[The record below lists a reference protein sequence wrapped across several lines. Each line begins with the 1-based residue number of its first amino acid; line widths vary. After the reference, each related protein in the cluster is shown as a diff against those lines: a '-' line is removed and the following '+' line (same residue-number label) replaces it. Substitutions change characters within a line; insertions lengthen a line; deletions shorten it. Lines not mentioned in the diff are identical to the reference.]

1 MKNIKNYAE
10 EVKDVVEKITG
21 MEARIVQRL
30 DNNGEQRTG
39 ITIVNPDSNIS
50 PIVYLTELD
59 TNRPINET
67 ASGIISVLQQNQ
79 KPDFDFEIDQFTD
92 FKQAKN
98 RIIMCLIN
106 KEKNSELL
114 KDMPHIDVAED
125 LSIIF
130 YYNVKNNGGQSNIK
144 ILNDH
149 LQSCWPG
156 RVTVNDLYKAAK
168 INTPNLYPAEILSMS
183 AYMSGITGD
192 LVPDT
197 GLYIMTNRQKF
208 SGAAVVFYPRV
219 CDEFCSM
226 HDCDKLI
233 ILPSSIHE
241 LLIYPVKPADNINE
255 MAAGYT
261 ALVKEVNVS
270 GSVEPNDF
278 LSDHVY
284 LYDRLTKEITM
295 LHTEK

>member
-10 EVKDVVEKITG
+10 EVKTAIEGMTG
-21 MEARIVQRL
+21 MEVSVVQRL
-30 DNNGEQRTG
+30 DNNGGQRTG
-39 ITIVNPDSNIS
+39 IMIINSDSDIS
-50 PIVYLTELD
+50 PVMYLTELD
-59 TNRPINET
+59 ANRPINET
-67 ASGIISVLQQNQ
+67 ASGVISVLQQNQ

-106 KEKNSELL
+106 KEKNAELL
-114 KDMPHIDVAED
+114 KDVPHIDVAED

-130 YYNVKNNGGQSNIK
+130 YYNVKNNGEQANIK

-149 LQSCWPG
+149 LQSRWFG

-183 AYMSGITGD
+183 AYISGITGN

-197 GLYIMTNRQKF
+197 GLYIMTNRQKNF
-208 SGAAVVFYPRV
+208 GAAVVFYPRV